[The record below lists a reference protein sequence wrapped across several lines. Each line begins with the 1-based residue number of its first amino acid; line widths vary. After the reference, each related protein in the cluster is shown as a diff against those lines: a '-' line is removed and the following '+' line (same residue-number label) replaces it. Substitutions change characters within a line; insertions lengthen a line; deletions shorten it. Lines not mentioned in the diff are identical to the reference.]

1 MKQSR
6 ISLFTVVVFLMV
18 LSAASYIVWSG
29 FTTFFGTHTPGS
41 FWEKQNYT
49 EEFEATFYI
58 DDLDLSMPCVA
69 RISHDSGKEAGSH
82 YSNHYISFVMLPD
95 DETIDVDDYFDP
107 DEPIHVS
114 YMDYDYCYITLHG
127 LADDAAY
134 QALYDWQP

>member
-1 MKQSR
+1 MNKSR
-6 ISLFTVVVFLMV
+6 IDWPSLALVLFGVLVILYILRFVFTL
-18 LSAASYIVWSG
+18 
-29 FTTFFGTHTPGS
+29 FFGTYTPGS

-69 RISHDSGKEAGSH
+69 HISHDSGKEAGSH